1 MLDVAVAGGKHVGGR
16 GAEGG
21 GHNTVHALQGGR
33 RGQRQ
38 GRETGAGGHVV
49 STG

>member
-21 GHNTVHALQGGR
+21 GHNTVHALQGGGVNDRDGR
-33 RGQRQ
+33 RGRV
-38 GRETGAGGHVV
+38 GM
-49 STG
+49 